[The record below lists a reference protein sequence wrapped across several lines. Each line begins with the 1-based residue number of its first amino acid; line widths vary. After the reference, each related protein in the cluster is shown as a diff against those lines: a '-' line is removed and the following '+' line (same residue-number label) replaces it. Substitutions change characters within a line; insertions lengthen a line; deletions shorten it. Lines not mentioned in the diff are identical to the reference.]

1 MNPTDMSRGGNE
13 PTDLQKRVHEIIFE
27 ADTPAGKQFD
37 VLLIICILLSVG
49 ATMIETIPGIHP
61 NQRDLLNTLEWAFT
75 IGFTLEYFV
84 RLWCVKSPRMY
95 ATSFWGVIDLL
106 AILPSYLGLVFQG
119 AEVMLMIRFVRVLRV
134 FRILGMNSY
143 VTGLNKIAE
152 ALKRNS
158 KKISVFLTAILILV
172 TIFGSLMFVIEGQ
185 PVKVKDR
192 QELKVDDRIWI
203 GKYPDSKDARVTTAS
218 EVEVMVTLSGESEAN
233 RLADDE
239 EVYRPFN
246 EQFDSIPKGVY
257 WAIVTLTT
265 VGYGDISPITPQ
277 GQFIAAMVMIL
288 GYSILGVAIGGI
300 VSTEMSGAGSQT
312 DPFEIKC
319 LECDAKGHAYGARRC
334 YVCGAEL
341 PVPGGSQRDINTA
354 RSCINCGAEGHRL
367 EAQFCHNC
375 GEPLDAAGV
384 DAYKELFSM
393 DLDSDVDKKD
403 DKDS

>member
-1 MNPTDMSRGGNE
+1 MSFGYKNPTDMSGGGNE

-27 ADTPAGKQFD
+27 ADTPAGKRFD
-37 VLLIICILLSVG
+37 VFLIICILLSVG

-61 NQRDLLNTLEWAFT
+61 KERDLLNNLEWAFT

-95 ATSFWGVIDLL
+95 ATSFWGVVDLL
-106 AILPSYLGLVFQG
+106 AILPSYLGLVLQG

-158 KKISVFLTAILILV
+158 KKISVFLTAILI
-172 TIFGSLMFVIEGQ
+172 
-185 PVKVKDR
+185 R

-203 GKYPDSKDARVTTAS
+203 GKYPDSKDARVTSAS
-218 EVEVMVTLSGESEAN
+218 EVEVMVRLSGEIEAK
-233 RLADDE
+233 LLSDDK

-300 VSTEMSGAGSQT
+300 VSTEMSSAGEQQ

-319 LECDAKGHAYGARRC
+319 LECNAKGHAYGARRC

-341 PVPGGSQRDINTA
+341 PIPGGDKRAINTA

-393 DLDSDVDKKD
+393 DLESDVDKKD
-403 DKDS
+403 VNDS

>member
-1 MNPTDMSRGGNE
+1 
-13 PTDLQKRVHEIIFE
+13 
-27 ADTPAGKQFD
+27 
-37 VLLIICILLSVG
+37 
-49 ATMIETIPGIHP
+49 
-61 NQRDLLNTLEWAFT
+61 
-75 IGFTLEYFV
+75 
-84 RLWCVKSPRMY
+84 
-95 ATSFWGVIDLL
+95 
-106 AILPSYLGLVFQG
+106 
-119 AEVMLMIRFVRVLRV
+119 
-134 FRILGMNSY
+134 
-143 VTGLNKIAE
+143 
-152 ALKRNS
+152 
-158 KKISVFLTAILILV
+158 
-172 TIFGSLMFVIEGQ
+172 
-185 PVKVKDR
+185 
-192 QELKVDDRIWI
+192 
-203 GKYPDSKDARVTTAS
+203 
-218 EVEVMVTLSGESEAN
+218 MVTLSGESEAN

-312 DPFEIKC
+312 DPSKLNALSVMPKVMPTEHG
-319 LECDAKGHAYGARRC
+319 DAMFVGQNYLFRGI
-334 YVCGAEL
+334 
-341 PVPGGSQRDINTA
+341 QRDINTA
-354 RSCINCGAEGHRL
+354 RSCINCSAEGHRL

-403 DKDS
+403 DKDSSVPPACADSVRSIRTRLQLLPIDQAYCHRSNPLR